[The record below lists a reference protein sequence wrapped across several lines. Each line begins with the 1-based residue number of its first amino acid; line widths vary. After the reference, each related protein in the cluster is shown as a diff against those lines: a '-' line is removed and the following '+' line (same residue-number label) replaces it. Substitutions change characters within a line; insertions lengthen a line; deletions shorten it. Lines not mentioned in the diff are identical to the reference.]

1 MNPKYMLDTNICIY
15 LMKHQPAHVRGKQ
28 PGKSSC
34 RAEDS
39 V

>member
-1 MNPKYMLDTNICIY
+1 MTEAGFL
-15 LMKHQPAHVRGKQ
+15 AHVRRQFHELWANDKSDKK